1 MGIAGCKP
9 AARWVRPQFVV
20 LENFLM
26 RTKKIYFA
34 LALMLWSA
42 AFTSFGADDFAIG
55 PVLAKGKG
63 VEIRRSQLDDA
74 FVAYRANLAARGQTL
89 AENKRE
95 GAEAQ
100 LLDRMI
106 VTQLLVNNSTAADK
120 ENAKTNAVK
129 FFNDSRK
136 SAQTDEE
143 FSRHL
148 RSLGL
153 TLAQFTNRVLEQAI
167 SEEVIIRE
175 VKSKITIPEA
185 EVKRFWETND
195 EAFKQPELARA
206 SHILIATKD
215 FKTGQTMTEE
225 EKKAQKAKAEA
236 VLARAKKGEDFTG
249 LVVTFSE
256 DPAAKE
262 NKGEYKFARAKDD
275 PRRAMVPEFEKAAFA
290 LQPKGI
296 SDLVTTEYG
305 YHIIMLHERIPA
317 KKVDFAEAQERIK
330 DFLLQ
335 AALDKQMPVYFA
347 KVKQVANVE
356 ILDEKLKAAMEKAEK
371 DRERTTK

>member
-1 MGIAGCKP
+1 MTKRICFTLK
-9 AARWVRPQFVV
+9 AALKAALWAAAFVP
-20 LENFLM
+20 F
-26 RTKKIYFA
+26 I
-34 LALMLWSA
+34 SA
-42 AFTSFGADDFAIG
+42 ADEFAIG
-55 PVLAKGKG
+55 PVLAKGQG
-63 VEIRRSQLDDA
+63 VEIRRSELDDA

-95 GAEAQ
+95 GVEAQ

-106 VTQLLVNNSTAADK
+106 VTELLVKNATTADR

-153 TLAQFTNRVLEQAI
+153 TLAQFTNRVMDQAV

-185 EVKRFWETND
+185 DVKRFWETND

-206 SHILIATKD
+206 SHILITTKD
-215 FKTGQTMTEE
+215 LKTGQTMTEE

-236 VLARAKKGEDFTG
+236 VLARAKKGEDFTE
-249 LVVTFSE
+249 LVMTFSE
-256 DPAAKE
+256 DPGAKE

-296 SDLVTTEYG
+296 SDLVTTDYG
-305 YHIIMLHERIPA
+305 YHIIKLHERIPA
-317 KKVDFAEAQERIK
+317 KKVDFADAQERIK

-347 KVKQVANVE
+347 KVKKAANVE
-356 ILDEKLKAAMEKAEK
+356 ILDEKLKAAMEKADR
-371 DRERTTK
+371 DRERGAK